1 MSQRSSSTSPACA
14 TTPSGGAPSQPD
26 SPASGARPEPCE
38 PGIIPLS
45 TQTFQRDVN
54 PFTSGVLEQRSLSGL
69 RNIRVGL
76 HAAGAERGVVEEEVR
91 GEHLERRRLHRP
103 GLQQLLRH
111 RCVVRARDSTTTTTT
126 TTTTTARFLC
136 GCVLLRWFGAHLRHD
151 DGDIIRVETAVQPPA
166 EVHATRASHL
176 PPKSPNLSG
185 KFQPK
190 CRQKVP

>member
-45 TQTFQRDVN
+45 TQKFQRDVTLPILSRAEFWSN
-54 PFTSGVLEQRSLSGL
+54 AAFLVSG
-69 RNIRVGL
+69 IRVGL

-91 GEHLERRRLHRP
+91 GEHLERRRLHRA

-111 RCVVRARDSTTTTTT
+111 RCVVGTRDST

-151 DGDIIRVETAVQPPA
+151 DGDVIRVETAVQPPA
-166 EVHATRASHL
+166 EVHSTRAGHL
-176 PPKSPNLSG
+176 PPK
-185 KFQPK
+185 
-190 CRQKVP
+190 VPICQANSNQNAGEDA